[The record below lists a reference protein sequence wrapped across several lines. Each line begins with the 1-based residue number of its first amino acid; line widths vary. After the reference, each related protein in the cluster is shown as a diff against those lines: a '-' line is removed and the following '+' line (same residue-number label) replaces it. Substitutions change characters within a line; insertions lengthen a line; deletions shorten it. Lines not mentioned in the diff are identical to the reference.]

1 MHGVLK
7 VVPPHSFHCLQ
18 LLLGQGRARKMIPH
32 IQFPRAEHLQE
43 QLFSVTWSRQSGL
56 RVSTEAYA
64 GSEKAHWEVDKT
76 GFEDQFLAHAFE
88 LRILWEVGII
98 LINYLLKLF
107 WKSKKEKT
115 ESTQWLFINIL
126 WILMW

>member
-1 MHGVLK
+1 M
-7 VVPPHSFHCLQ
+7 
-18 LLLGQGRARKMIPH
+18 
-32 IQFPRAEHLQE
+32 
-43 QLFSVTWSRQSGL
+43 
-56 RVSTEAYA
+56 EAYA